1 MDGDERKEEDTQL
14 VVISANVAPSKL
26 VSNKHKQTK
35 KEKKLFSRNNNNN
48 KGGSGTHK
56 NVADDVIEPYLIV
69 AGDVMMAQNS
79 SITSLYNSNNFF
91 LSL

>member
-35 KEKKLFSRNNNNN
+35 KEKKLFSRSNNN
-48 KGGSGTHK
+48 KGGNGTHK

-69 AGDVMMAQNS
+69 CAGW
-79 SITSLYNSNNFF
+79 
-91 LSL
+91 